1 MSYYFNLVFENVQ
14 MVNAT
19 SEAEI
24 FEQMIHVDE
33 HDAVIGIVF
42 PLFQKSGQGAEICF
56 QPRCEGVAITDS
68 VLSPLADLGISVIGS
83 Q

>member
-1 MSYYFNLVFENVQ
+1 MSYYFNLLFENVQ

-33 HDAVIGIVF
+33 RDAVIGISF
-42 PLFQKSGQGAEICF
+42 PRYSKRAVKALKFASNRGAKVV
-56 QPRCEGVAITDS
+56 RCV
-68 VLSPLADLGISVIGS
+68 
-83 Q
+83 